1 MTKTLATAK
10 FRHFILRTTTS
21 YVPICHL
28 HSMISAISSTAPSSA
43 PIRRQT
49 VTHVRSNAFSSRTSP
64 LRPRHVVPFAKA
76 SDADLPPPGIETQGQ
91 NFPAL
96 KDIQQIMD
104 ILPHRYPFLLVDR
117 VLEWEYG
124 KYAVGYKCVT
134 VNDNFF
140 PGHFPQRAIM
150 PGVLQVE
157 AMAQLAGIVMLDPQ
171 AGSES
176 EQNNNFF
183 FGGVDGCKWRKPVVP
198 GDVLMMRVDVTKF
211 NPRFGICKVKARAF
225 VGEDLVCEADLTLV
239 LAK

>member
-1 MTKTLATAK
+1 
-10 FRHFILRTTTS
+10 
-21 YVPICHL
+21 
-28 HSMISAISSTAPSSA
+28 MISAISSTAPSA
-43 PIRRQT
+43 PIRRPT
-49 VTHVRSNAFSSRTSP
+49 VTHPVRSNAVSSRTSP
-64 LRPRHVVPFAKA
+64 PRRPRHVPFAKA

-157 AMAQLAGIVMLDPQ
+157 AMAQLAGIVMLDPE

-176 EQNNNFF
+176 EEKNTFF